1 MSSTCFT
8 CESAGKGGFCSLTL
22 VDLWAES
29 IQECYAPGLAE
40 FFCPMD
46 NDITLM
52 PMSNNLLCKVCS
64 VGTFMDSDP
73 QFGVVTGKIHFGP
86 NQKDGFVD
94 ESLLWGYRLSFID
107 DCGADLGEIGKVP
120 SGPELTMLSQQTL
133 SHWVIETSRL
143 LVYILYYI
151 YIIYIIINHNYGE
164 LLVIFGGSPN
174 YCKPMPPK
182 CHQTLQFR
190 PRHHTKTMYGRSRF
204 VFDMG
209 QVWSWS
215 GLKLRSF
222 HGRCNWTPER

>member
-1 MSSTCFT
+1 MGSTIH
-8 CESAGKGGFCSLTL
+8 EQASALGQKASYPHIRSPAIANL
-22 VDLWAES
+22 
-29 IQECYAPGLAE
+29 
-40 FFCPMD
+40 
-46 NDITLM
+46 
-52 PMSNNLLCKVCS
+52 LLCKLFFS
-64 VGTFMDSDP
+64 P
-73 QFGVVTGKIHFGP
+73 IHLFVHLRP
-86 NQKDGFVD
+86 DGFVD